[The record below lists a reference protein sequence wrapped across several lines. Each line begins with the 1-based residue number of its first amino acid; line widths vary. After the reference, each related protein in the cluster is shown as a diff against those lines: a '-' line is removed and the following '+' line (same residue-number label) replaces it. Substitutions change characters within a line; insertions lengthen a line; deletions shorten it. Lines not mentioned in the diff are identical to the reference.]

1 MQGKLFESMKIGIV
15 CYPTYGG
22 SGIVATELGMDLA
35 ERGHEIHFIS
45 TSLPARLNITMPNI
59 SFHKVNVETYP
70 LFEFQPYSLALSS
83 LIVNIVQTHGLDLIH
98 VHYAIPHAYA
108 AYFAKQILKDKG
120 IKLPVVTTLHG
131 TDITLVGSHPA
142 YKPAVEFSINKSDRV
157 TSVSESLKRESFEFF
172 DIYNEIEVIPNFIDN
187 SQFLIDENCKC
198 REEIAGKDEKIVIH
212 VSNLRKVKRVDDVIK
227 VFYEIQKE
235 VNAKLIIVGEG
246 PEWERTSAEIERL
259 GISDKVKSLGKVNDL
274 YTVLCS
280 ADLFLLPSEKE
291 SFGLA
296 ALEAMA
302 ARVPVISSNAGGIP
316 EVNIDGK
323 TGFVLPIG
331 DVKGMSEKA
340 IMLLKDEQLLKKF
353 SENAKKQA
361 LRFDKK
367 TVLPL
372 YESLYHSILKK
383 NPKKI
388 E

>member
-1 MQGKLFESMKIGIV
+1 MQGKVFESMKIGIV

-35 ERGHEIHFIS
+35 ERGHEVHFIS

-120 IKLPVVTTLHG
+120 IDLPVVTTLHG

-157 TSVSESLKRESFEFF
+157 TSVSESLKRETFEFF
-172 DIYNEIEVIPNFIDN
+172 DIKNEIEVIPNFIDN
-187 SQFLIDENCKC
+187 SQFI
-198 REEIAGKDEKIVIH
+198 KDEKCGCRDELADKKEKVVIH
-212 VSNLRKVKRVDDVIK
+212 VSNLRKVKRIDDVIK

-235 VNAKLIIVGEG
+235 VNAKLILVGEG
-246 PEWERTSAEIERL
+246 PEWERSRAEIERL

-302 ARVPVISSNAGGIP
+302 ARVPVISSDAGGIP

-331 DVKGMSEKA
+331 DVKNMSEKA
-340 IMLLKDEQLLKKF
+340 IMLLKDDKLLKEF
-353 SENAKKQA
+353 RNNAKQQA

-367 TVLPL
+367 SVLPL
-372 YESLYHSILKK
+372 YENLYLSVLKREHQK
-383 NPKKI
+383 
-388 E
+388 

>member
-1 MQGKLFESMKIGIV
+1 MKIGIV

-35 ERGHEIHFIS
+35 ERGHQIHFIS
-45 TSLPARLNITMPNI
+45 TSLPARLNVTLSNI
-59 SFHKVNVETYP
+59 FFHKVSVESYP
-70 LFEFQPYSLALSS
+70 LFEFQPYSLALSTI
-83 LIVNIVQTHGLDLIH
+83 IVNVAKNYGLDLLH

-108 AYFAKQILKDKG
+108 AYFAKQILKEEG
-120 IKLPVVTTLHG
+120 IELPVITTLHG

-157 TSVSESLKRESFEFF
+157 TSVSEDLKRETFEFF
-172 DIYNEIEVIPNFIDN
+172 NITKEIEVIPNFIDN
-187 SQFLIDENCKC
+187 SQFPVGDGCGC
-198 REEIAGKDEKIVIH
+198 MDDEKQKSGEKIIIH
-212 VSNLRKVKRVDDVIK
+212 VSNLRKVKRIEDVIS

-235 VNAKLIIVGEG
+235 TDARLIIVGEG
-246 PEWERTSAEIERL
+246 PEWEKASDQINNL
-259 GISDKVKSLGKVNDL
+259 GISTKVKNLGKVNDL
-274 YTVLCS
+274 YRVLCS

-331 DVKGMSEKA
+331 DVKAMAEKA
-340 IMLLKDEQLLKKF
+340 ILLLKNEKMLNEFK
-353 SENAKKQA
+353 SNAKERA
-361 LRFDKK
+361 LIFDKK
-367 TVLPL
+367 KILPL
-372 YESLYHSILKK
+372 YEQLYHSVLAKAK
-383 NPKKI
+383 L
-388 E
+388 